1 MSAEIGTPTP
11 APAKESK
18 RRGRSVAAWI
28 VLVLAALLLL
38 LSAFAIWVN
47 RVALNTEVFVDTS
60 TELVEDDEIR
70 GAVSTRAVDELYA
83 SVDVAALL
91 EERLPDDFQN
101 LSGPAAAG
109 LRQASYQV
117 VDRAL
122 ERPVFQRLWAFSLEE
137 SHETLVQVLEGGG
150 DRVTTEEGVVTLDLR
165 PLVLETAE
173 RIGIRDQVEDR
184 LPADAGRIEVLRSD
198 ELDTAQSVFQL
209 LKTLAW
215 LLPLL
220 AIGAFAL
227 AVWLAGDRRR
237 ALRRVGI
244 TLIVVGVAG
253 LLASRVA
260 GNYVVNSLVAD
271 TENRAAADN
280 AWDILSDLLRSSFWG
295 LAVIGVLFLVAA
307 WLAGPGR
314 RALEARRFIAP
325 VVRERVW
332 AYAGLAVV
340 ALVLL
345 LTGAVNDFARL
356 VAVLVVISLGALWI
370 ERTRKQTLREF
381 PDASGTE
388 LFADLRER
396 VTGWWAAQRA
406 PAAPGAAAPS
416 APPPAAPGAGA
427 DVAARL
433 SSLSE
438 LHAAGALSD
447 EEFASA
453 KARVLAG
460 E

>member
-1 MSAEIGTPTP
+1 MSSEIGTTP
-11 APAKESK
+11 APAAPST
-18 RRGRSVAAWI
+18 RRGHGILSWI
-28 VLVLAALLLL
+28 ALVVAALLLL
-38 LSAFAIWVN
+38 LSVFAIWVN
-47 RVALNTEVFVDTS
+47 RVALNTEVFKDTS
-60 TELVEDDEIR
+60 TELIEDDEIR
-70 GAVSTRAVDELYA
+70 SAVSTRAVDELYA

-91 EERLPDDFQN
+91 EERLPPDFQN

-109 LRQASYQV
+109 IRQASYQV

-122 ERPVFQRLWAFSLEE
+122 ERPAFQRLWEFSVEQ

-184 LPADAGRIEVLRSD
+184 LPADAGVIEILESD

-220 AIGAFAL
+220 ALAAFAL

-237 ALRRVGI
+237 ALRRIGI
-244 TLIVVGVAG
+244 IAIVVGVVG
-253 LLASRVA
+253 LLASRLA

-271 TENRAAADN
+271 TENREAADS
-280 AWDILSDLLRSSFWG
+280 AWGILTELLRSSFRG
-295 LAVIGVLFLVAA
+295 SVIIGVLFLVAA

-314 RALEARRFIAP
+314 RAVEARSFIAP

-332 AYAGLAVV
+332 AYAVLAIVGLI
-340 ALVLL
+340 LL
-345 LTGAVNDFARL
+345 LTGPVGDFARYL
-356 VAVLVVISLGALWI
+356 FVIVLIALGAVWI
-370 ERTRKQTLREF
+370 ERMRTQTIHEH
-381 PDASGTE
+381 PDASGPE

-396 VTGWWAAQRA
+396 VTGWWERQQA
-406 PAAPGAAAPS
+406 GAAK
-416 APPPAAPGAGA
+416 PPPPPPVPPAGA
-427 DVAARL
+427 DVTARL
-433 SSLSE
+433 ASLTE
-438 LHAAGALSD
+438 LHTSGALSD

-453 KARVLAG
+453 KARILAG

>member
-1 MSAEIGTPTP
+1 MSEQLETAPVP
-11 APAKESK
+11 ATRPR
-18 RRGRSVAAWI
+18 RRGRSIAAWI

-47 RVALNTEVFVDTS
+47 RVALNSDVFVDTS
-60 TELVEDDEIR
+60 TELIEDDEIR
-70 GAVSTRAVDELYA
+70 SAVSTRAVDELFD

-91 EERLPDDFQN
+91 EERLPDDYQN

-109 LRQASYQV
+109 LQQASYQV

-122 ERPVFQRLWAFSLEE
+122 ERPAFQRLWEFSVEE

-165 PLVLETAE
+165 PLVLETAD
-173 RIGIRDQVEDR
+173 RIGIHDQVEDR
-184 LPADAGRIEVLRSD
+184 LPADAGRIEVLRAD
-198 ELDTAQSVFQL
+198 ELDVAQDAFQL

-220 AIGAFAL
+220 AVGAFAL
-227 AVWLAGDRRR
+227 AVWLSGDRRR

-244 TLIVVGVAG
+244 SLLVVGVVG
-253 LLASRVA
+253 LLAARLT

-271 TENRAAADN
+271 TENRTAAGN
-280 AWDILSDLLRSSFWG
+280 AWDILTELLRSSFWG
-295 LAVIGVLFLVAA
+295 FAIIGVLFLVAA
-307 WLAGPGR
+307 WIAGPGR
-314 RALEARRFIAP
+314 RAFAVRRALAP
-325 VVRERVW
+325 AVRDRVW
-332 AYAGLAVV
+332 AYAGLAVI
-340 ALVLL
+340 ALLLL

-356 VAVLVVISLGALWI
+356 LAVLVLIALGAVWI
-370 ERTRKQTLREF
+370 ERTRRQTMQEF
-381 PDASGTE
+381 PDASAPE

-396 VTGWWAAQRA
+396 VTRWWEAQRA
-406 PAAPGAAAPS
+406 PATPL
-416 APPPAAPGAGA
+416 PPPTPPQAPAAGA
-427 DVAARL
+427 DMTARL